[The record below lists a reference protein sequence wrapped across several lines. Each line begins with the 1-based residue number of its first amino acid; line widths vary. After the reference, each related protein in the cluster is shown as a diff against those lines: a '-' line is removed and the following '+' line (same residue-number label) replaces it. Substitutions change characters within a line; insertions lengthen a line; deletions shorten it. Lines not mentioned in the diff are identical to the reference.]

1 MEVKAQA
8 RRRLKALSGSASPA
22 KLAHFVLVTRDMA
35 RLRDW
40 YVTVLEGGI
49 GYQDAILCFITYDE
63 EHHRIATGAFPG
75 VEEREPGVRV
85 GLHHTA
91 LTYRDLGELLYAYRR
106 LKDRGIGPY
115 WCVNHGPTTSMY
127 YRDPDGNRVE
137 LQVDNFATAEQAT
150 EFMRQ
155 NFAENS
161 IGILFEPEDLIAR
174 YDAGEPLDA
183 LRQRPNLPAED
194 TPLDMMRD

>member
-1 MEVKAQA
+1 MEAEAQVRRSVKAP
-8 RRRLKALSGSASPA
+8 SGRVSPA
-22 KLAHFVLVTRDMA
+22 KLAHFVLVTRNMA

-40 YVTVLEGGI
+40 YVAVLEGKI
-49 GYQDAILCFITYDE
+49 VYQDPILCFITYDE
-63 EHHRIATGAFPG
+63 EHHRIAIGALPG
-75 VEEREPGVRV
+75 VEERESGLRV

-91 LTYRDLGELLYAYRR
+91 FTYRDLGELLYTYRR
-106 LKDRGIGPY
+106 LKDRGIEPY

-137 LQVDNFATAEQAT
+137 LQVDNFATAEEAT
-150 EFMRQ
+150 DFMRQ

-161 IGILFEPEDLIAR
+161 IGILFDPEELIAR
-174 YDAGEPLDA
+174 YEAGASLEA
-183 LRQRPNLPAED
+183 LRQRPKLPAGK